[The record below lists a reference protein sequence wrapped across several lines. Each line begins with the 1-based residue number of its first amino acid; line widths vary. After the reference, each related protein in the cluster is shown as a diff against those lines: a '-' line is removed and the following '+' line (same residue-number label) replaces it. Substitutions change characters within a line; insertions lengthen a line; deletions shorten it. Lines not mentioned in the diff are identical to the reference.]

1 MVSYNLCN
9 FLTKIHKE
17 LNAKGLSVT
26 TLMAGE
32 KIHEKKCLNI
42 TSEKIN
48 LLGYLPTTE
57 IVKLYRICDLFI
69 FPSNFEIG
77 PNVVLEAKACR
88 AVCVVSP
95 NGGGKRIE
103 KSGNISGEFVRIY
116 LGMKKGMS
124 ASQASSTVIA
134 DLALATFSLLLMAIF
149 SLFFLIISDSKFS
162 LFTNGNK
169 FILFSPS
176 SFINWLDRIIPLW

>member
-1 MVSYNLCN
+1 MKVSKSYYIRKTF
-9 FLTKIHKE
+9 FLIIGVFLFFWVYEFFAGPESFTFIVDHKQDLIFLVLINIPTIFFDAWSWKI
-17 LNAKGLSVT
+17 
-26 TLMAGE
+26 LM
-32 KIHEKKCLNI
+32 KKNQVSLLWCFLI
-42 TSEKIN
+42 TWIAQSSNKF
-48 LLGYLPTTE
+48 LP
-57 IVKLYRICDLFI
+57 
-69 FPSNFEIG
+69 
-77 PNVVLEAKACR
+77 A
-88 AVCVVSP
+88 
-95 NGGGKRIE
+95 
-103 KSGNISGEFVRIY
+103 GNISGEFVRIY